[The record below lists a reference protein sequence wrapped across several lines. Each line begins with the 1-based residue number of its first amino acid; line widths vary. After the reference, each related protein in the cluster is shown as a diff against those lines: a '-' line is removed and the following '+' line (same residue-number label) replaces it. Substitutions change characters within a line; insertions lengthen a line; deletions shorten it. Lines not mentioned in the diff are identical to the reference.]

1 MVAYLIET
9 LCNQRQMN
17 NSLMNEGSRT
27 ECVNVRNN
35 CQQVCALYRLDKP
48 LGTLDM
54 ERLQAHCMLCK
65 SCLIGLKF
73 SNQLLTINIIVNMD
87 ILHSFR
93 HILVMV

>member
-35 CQQVCALYRLDKP
+35 CWEVCALYRLDKP

-54 ERLQAHCMLCK
+54 GRL
-65 SCLIGLKF
+65 
-73 SNQLLTINIIVNMD
+73 
-87 ILHSFR
+87 
-93 HILVMV
+93 